1 MILPTKGEI
10 DMANIAYVRVST
22 AEQNTDRQFEGFKKA
37 GIKIDKVFE
46 EKVSGKNRERQK
58 LKELM
63 EYVRE
68 GDRVYIESYS
78 RLARNTMDLL
88 NINTEL
94 NNKGVTVVSLKENYD
109 TSTAQGKAMLG
120 FMSVMAQFERDLIK
134 ERQAEGIAIAK
145 EQGKFA
151 KPQTPKPDEW
161 KELYSQY
168 KQREITATALA
179 KKLGISRS
187 LLYKW
192 IREEKE

>member
-1 MILPTKGEI
+1 MS
-10 DMANIAYVRVST
+10 NVAYVRVST
-22 AEQNTDRQFEGFKKA
+22 VEQNTDRQFADFEKQ
-37 GIKIDKVFE
+37 GIEIDKVFE
-46 EKVSGKNRERQK
+46 EKVSGKDRERPK
-58 LKELM
+58 LQAM
-63 EYVRE
+63 IEYVRE
-68 GDRVYIESYS
+68 GDTVYIESYS
-78 RLARNTMDLL
+78 RLARNTRDLL
-88 NINTEL
+88 NIVHEL
-94 NNKGVTVVSLKENYD
+94 EEKGVTVVSLKENFD
-109 TSTAQGKAMLG
+109 TSTPQGRLMLT
-120 FMSVMAQFERDLIK
+120 FMQGIAQFERDLIK

-151 KPQTPKPDEW
+151 KPVTPKPAGW

>member
-1 MILPTKGEI
+1 MS
-10 DMANIAYVRVST
+10 NVAYVRVST
-22 AEQNTDRQFEGFKKA
+22 VEQNTDRQFADFEKQ
-37 GIKIDKVFE
+37 GIEIDKVFE
-46 EKVSGKNRERQK
+46 EKVSGKDRDRPK
-58 LKELM
+58 LQAM
-63 EYVRE
+63 IEYVRE
-68 GDRVYIESYS
+68 GDTVYIESYS
-78 RLARNTMDLL
+78 RLARNTRDLL
-88 NINTEL
+88 NIVHEL
-94 NNKGVTVVSLKENYD
+94 EEKGVTVVSLKENFD
-109 TSTAQGKAMLG
+109 TSTPQGRLMLT
-120 FMSVMAQFERDLIK
+120 FMQGIAQFERDLIK

-151 KPQTPKPDEW
+151 KPVTPKPAGW

>member
-37 GIKIDKVFE
+37 GIKIDKGFE

-134 ERQAEGIAIAK
+134 ERQAEGIARAK

-151 KPQTPKPDEW
+151 
-161 KELYSQY
+161 
-168 KQREITATALA
+168 
-179 KKLGISRS
+179 
-187 LLYKW
+187 
-192 IREEKE
+192 